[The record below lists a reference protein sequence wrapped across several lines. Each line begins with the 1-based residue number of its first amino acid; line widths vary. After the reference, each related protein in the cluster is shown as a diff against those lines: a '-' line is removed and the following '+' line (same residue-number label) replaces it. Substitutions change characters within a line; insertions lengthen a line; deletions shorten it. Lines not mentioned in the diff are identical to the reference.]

1 MKKLSLVL
9 ALVLVLTCGILAAC
23 GDETETSSTPATESS
38 VAATESSEAATESSE
53 PEEVSEP
60 EEDTTPNVEP
70 GDAIT
75 TEGTNV
81 ALNKSYTIS
90 GNGVGRDIYT
100 ANLTDGQANNVM
112 AYDGTWFAFYCN
124 GTDNSILNAPDKQ
137 GYVIIDLGAE
147 KDINA
152 IRINFAN
159 NTGAGISSPEKVTVS
174 FSNDGT
180 TFEKAGRMPLYI
192 ATKEDTANDNKVY
205 WSELEVEG
213 SARYVKI
220 DITLIDTFVFLN
232 EIEVYGA

>member
-38 VAATESSEAATESSE
+38 VAATESSEAATESTEESSVAATESSEAATESSEAATESSE

-81 ALNKSYTIS
+81 ARNKSYTIS
-90 GNGVGRDIYT
+90 GTGVGHDQYT

-112 AYDGTWFAFYCN
+112 AYDNTWFAFYCW
-124 GTDNSILNAPDKQ
+124 GAALFSFILFM
-137 GYVIIDLGAE
+137 I
-147 KDINA
+147 
-152 IRINFAN
+152 
-159 NTGAGISSPEKVTVS
+159 
-174 FSNDGT
+174 
-180 TFEKAGRMPLYI
+180 
-192 ATKEDTANDNKVY
+192 
-205 WSELEVEG
+205 
-213 SARYVKI
+213 
-220 DITLIDTFVFLN
+220 
-232 EIEVYGA
+232 